1 MKRISAVDRPDG
13 SCPAMAAPV
22 AKRPKLDAPPAKL
35 EPMLPTAV
43 EPATKGL
50 PPSAVKF
57 MAKASIEN
65 FDRQHVQ
72 LPMRHWSYNDDVE
85 VEAYKPPA
93 LAYAGK
99 QRRCIQENPE
109 SRASMREHVSRVL
122 REHFPLSVE
131 TPLPKDTLGAAVFSR
146 DCPPGQLRS
155 FWASQLCKLE
165 KMALYSE
172 LTQQKWDKAIPDGIK
187 PAAGKLKTVA
197 LSHLMR
203 QCVLK
208 GEKSGFACLPMASR
222 LPGNCRRGLR
232 ISCRRSTKRF
242 FPAPAYMRQLP
253 LASRNAQLNLVTQM
267 PR

>member
-85 VEAYKPPA
+85 VEAYRPPG

-99 QRRCIQENPE
+99 LRRGIRENLE
-109 SRASMREHVSRVL
+109 SCASMREHVSRAL
-122 REHFPLSVE
+122 REPFPLSVE
-131 TPLPKDTLGAAVFSR
+131 TPMPKDTLGAAIFSR

-155 FWASQLCKLE
+155 FWSIQLCKLE
-165 KMALYSE
+165 KLVLDSE
-172 LTQQKWDKAIPDGIK
+172 LAQKNGPMLSRMGLSQQLESSK
-187 PAAGKLKTVA
+187 
-197 LSHLMR
+197 R
-203 QCVLK
+203 
-208 GEKSGFACLPMASR
+208 SR
-222 LPGNCRRGLR
+222 L
-232 ISCRRSTKRF
+232 
-242 FPAPAYMRQLP
+242 
-253 LASRNAQLNLVTQM
+253 AS
-267 PR
+267 

>member
-1 MKRISAVDRPDG
+1 MLKWRLTIHLLWHMQANSADAYTKTSNRVPPCANT
-13 SCPAMAAPV
+13 CP
-22 AKRPKLDAPPAKL
+22 
-35 EPMLPTAV
+35 
-43 EPATKGL
+43 G
-50 PPSAVKF
+50 
-57 MAKASIEN
+57 
-65 FDRQHVQ
+65 
-72 LPMRHWSYNDDVE
+72 
-85 VEAYKPPA
+85 
-93 LAYAGK
+93 
-99 QRRCIQENPE
+99 RCAN
-109 SRASMREHVSRVL
+109 
-122 REHFPLSVE
+122 FPLSVE
-131 TPLPKDTLGAAVFSR
+131 TPLPNDTSGAAIFSR

-253 LASRNAQLNLVTQM
+253 LASRNAQLNLAMQM
-267 PR
+267 PRCCGAKL